1 MFTLTSSKAPVHPDV
16 EAQTDALV
24 KSVPLDTYMTRKM
37 LHIFEDL
44 DFFKQIPLE
53 ARYKL
58 LEEMKIVQYPPE
70 TLSMYPLAETVVF
83 FPPCFTH
90 FPPAVRSRCSLPAG

>member
-58 LEEMKIVQYPPE
+58 LEEMKIVQYPPRDAE
-70 TLSMYPLAETVVF
+70 YVPSCRNCCIFPAMFHSLSPGRPL
-83 FPPCFTH
+83 P
-90 FPPAVRSRCSLPAG
+90 L